1 MCVLLNVFFVVTKK
15 QKYPSSCR
23 LTSVAC
29 LSFSPLTG
37 CSQTPVLASV
47 SQGGEWEGKE
57 RGVRGERE
65 GRGKERGEGERIEE
79 VGKEREPKRG
89 HEYKGILKTS
99 HLKFIDFISS
109 YCSKYVN
116 INIYIRICTHI
127 YIYKNI
133 HKISLDKY

>member
-1 MCVLLNVFFVVTKK
+1 MFKLQPTYRVFTNPRV
-15 QKYPSSCR
+15 
-23 LTSVAC
+23 
-29 LSFSPLTG
+29 G
-37 CSQTPVLASV
+37 V
-47 SQGGEWEGKE
+47 SQSG
-57 RGVRGERE
+57 RGVGGERE
-65 GRGKERGEGERIEE
+65 GSERGEGREREGE
-79 VGKEREPKRG
+79 RGGREDRGVGKEREPKRG